1 MREDTPEA
9 RQVVRN
15 RLDLLYRAKEAI
27 GAGQPIGEQDEKNIR
42 AMAEEQKEVIN
53 ELWGEKEGKE
63 YVMPT
68 SIEANV
74 RMLIRAYEILVE
86 DLPIH

>member
-1 MREDTPEA
+1 MKEV
-9 RQVVRN
+9 QVVRN
-15 RLDLLYRAKEAI
+15 RLDMLYRAKQAI
-27 GAGQPIGEQDEKNIR
+27 DAGQPITEQGEKNIR
-42 AMAEEQKEVIN
+42 AIAEEMRGVIN

-74 RMLIRAYEILVE
+74 RMLVRAYEILIE